1 MDMHLS
7 THSILLTMWIDLILT
22 ILCTAALFAMF
33 RVFERLRIPSAPA
46 IVINYAV
53 AGGLGLWLVGGGE
66 VWSKASQHA
75 WFYVAPLAGTGFLYI
90 FRLVARSAQTIGMAP
105 TSVASKLSM
114 VIPVAIFLLT
124 DSSDTLT
131 WQKAAALA
139 LALPAVV
146 LTAWAPGTRFELHH
160 LRLPLTIFVGGGLI
174 DLLFAWYSGPEH
186 MTEPAFRYLFAT
198 LPFLS
203 AAMTGAWV
211 LWWEARRHAQGRDV
225 SDAHSDTLPAA
236 PWSHTLLGGITLG
249 VVNFGSLYF
258 LLESYATLQGEMPR
272 SSIIPITN
280 LGVVILSAG
289 LGVVAF
295 RENLSA
301 RNLLGL
307 LLGCAAIA
315 LLLA

>member
-1 MDMHLS
+1 MYPCS
-7 THSILLTMWIDLILT
+7 NPSLLTMWLDLLLT
-22 ILCTAALFAMF
+22 ILCTATLFALF
-33 RVFERLRIPSAPA
+33 RVFDKLHIPSAPA

-53 AGGLGLWLVGGGE
+53 AGGLGLVLVGGGE
-66 VWSKASQHA
+66 VWSQASRHP

-114 VIPVAIFLLT
+114 VIPVGIFLLT
-124 DSSDTLT
+124 DPHDSLT
-131 WQKAAALA
+131 WQKACALL

-146 LTAWAPGTRFELHH
+146 LSAWSPGTRLEIHH
-160 LRLPLTIFVGGGLI
+160 LRLPLTIFLGGGLI

-186 MTEPAFRYLFAT
+186 MVEPSFRYLFAT

-203 AAMTGAWV
+203 AAITGAWV
-211 LWWEARRHAQGRDV
+211 LWREANQRKANPSFTTADGTV
-225 SDAHSDTLPAA
+225 AKAH
-236 PWSHTLLGGITLG
+236 WSHTALGGITLG
-249 VVNFGSLYF
+249 VINFGSLYF
-258 LLESYATLQGEMPR
+258 LLESYATLQEEMSR

-295 RENLSA
+295 RERLSW
-301 RNLLGL
+301 RNATGL